1 MCGLSPI
8 AVLQVLHNK
17 SDSLANQKPYHDD
30 RRSIRKAK
38 ARDIFC
44 ALWTMILSH
53 LLRVFSFC
61 YCSTGQRYLSL
72 DLRVF
77 FFNTTRIFFDSH
89 FKISTLVCSHD
100 ITLVFFHQGT
110 YILQTSTHIF
120 YCVLCILQV
129 ST

>member
-1 MCGLSPI
+1 MGKRKTDVFTPLLMCGLSPI

-30 RRSIRKAK
+30 RKSIRKAT
-38 ARDIFC
+38 ACDIFC

-53 LLRVFSFC
+53 FLRVFSFC
-61 YCSTGQRYLSL
+61 YCSTGQRSLSL
-72 DLRVF
+72 STQAFF

-100 ITLVFFHQGT
+100 IILLLFHQ
-110 YILQTSTHIF
+110 
-120 YCVLCILQV
+120 
-129 ST
+129 